1 MRKLRVAMRD
11 WDWLTPLL
19 IGEVEVADGY
29 EIELVRCAALAD
41 PWQGEAKDFDAFEC
55 SLARHNR
62 AILADDQRVLAAA
75 FPVMQS
81 FRQRCLIV
89 SKNSAARSLAD
100 LRGGRIGVTGWIDS
114 GNTWTRALFLDA
126 GVQLDEITWIAGRL
140 TAAHPEQ
147 DRLQG
152 HARPCWIEAAP
163 AGAVMTEMLDRGELD
178 AIMTPFMPP
187 GFYSVDAPWR
197 PLFDDVRA
205 VEIDYANRVGFVPAH
220 HVLGF
225 HADGFDQDAALA
237 VQRALLDSR
246 AIWQQR
252 REKLAETSQWLSCDL
267 LNQTRLPAGWD
278 EPGLE
283 RQGQMFEEF
292 SRQAQLQGI
301 NSHAASAAQLFA
313 VATPSS

>member
-1 MRKLRVAMRD
+1 MRKLRIAMRD

-19 IGEVEVADGY
+19 LGEVQPVDGY
-29 EIELVRCAALAD
+29 QIEVQRCAALAD
-41 PWQGEAKDFDAFEC
+41 PWQGELDEFDAFEC

-62 AILADDQRVLAAA
+62 AVLAGDGRVVAAA

-89 SKNSAARSLAD
+89 SKASAVHDLGD
-100 LRGGRIGVTGWIDS
+100 LRGGRVGVTGWIDS

-126 GVQLDEITWIAGRL
+126 GVDLRDVTWIAGRL

-152 HARPCWIEAAP
+152 HGQPGWIEPAP
-163 AGAVMTEMLDRGELD
+163 AGAVLTEMLDRGELD

-187 GFYSVDAPWR
+187 GFYSADAPWR

-205 VEIDYANRVGFVPAH
+205 VEMQYANRVGFVPGH

-225 HADGFDQDAALA
+225 HATHLDDAAQA
-237 VQRALLDSR
+237 IQKALLTSR
-246 AIWQQR
+246 RLWQQR

-267 LNQTRLPAGWD
+267 LDQTRLPAGWD
-278 EPGLE
+278 EPGLA

-301 NSHAASAAQLFA
+301 NSKTASAAELFQ
-313 VATPSS
+313 VASPAS